1 MRILFTG
8 GGTGGHIMPL
18 VAISRELRA
27 QDPAG
32 NLEMYYIGPNDKY
45 SLFLLQQENI
55 KTCPIITGKIRRYFS
70 LVNILDAGF
79 KIPISFIESF
89 FLMLFIRPKLVFSKG
104 GPGAYPVS
112 WMANLFKIPVFVHES
127 DSIPGLSN
135 QKTAEFA
142 QKIFV
147 SFENTKGFG
156 RSKIQVTG
164 NPIRKELLNGN
175 IKEGQRLFKL
185 TGEKPILLVMG
196 GSQGSEPINN
206 FMLVILEDL
215 LRSFEIIHISG
226 PKNYQDVHLG
236 SHVVLER
243 NEDFKKYY
251 HLHQSLEEARL
262 KHAYATTDFVISR
275 AGAGTIFELAALA
288 KPSILIPLP
297 SSASNHQLENAYH
310 YEAAGACLVVEQ
322 NNLTPNFFLAELS
335 RLFYEPKTLKKMSEA
350 ALKFAKPETASK
362 IAEEIVEYLKS

>member
-1 MRILFTG
+1 
-8 GGTGGHIMPL
+8 MPL
-18 VAISRELRA
+18 VAISQELKA

-32 NLEMYYIGPNDKY
+32 DLEMYYIGPNDKY

-55 KTCPIITGKIRRYFS
+55 RTYPIVTGKIRRYFS
-70 LVNILDAGF
+70 LENILDVGL
-79 KIPISFIESF
+79 KIPVSFVEGF

-112 WMANLFKIPVFVHES
+112 WTANLFKIPVFVHES

-142 QKIFV
+142 QKVFV

-156 RSKIQVTG
+156 QSKIQVTG

-175 IKEGQRLFKL
+175 IKEGQRLFRL
-185 TGEKPILLVMG
+185 TGKKPVLLIMG

-206 FMLVILEDL
+206 FILVVLEDL

-236 SHVVLER
+236 WQVVLER
-243 NEDFKKYY
+243 NAELGKYY
-251 HLHQSLEEARL
+251 HLYQSLEEARL
-262 KHAYATTDFVISR
+262 KHAYAATDFVISR

-297 SSASNHQLENAYH
+297 SSASNHQLENAYQ
-310 YEAAGACLVVEQ
+310 YEATGTCLVIEQ
-322 NNLTPNFFLAELS
+322 ANVTPNFFLAELS
-335 RLFYEPKTLKKMSEA
+335 RLFYHPQTLKKMAQA
-350 ALKFAKPETASK
+350 ALKFAKPEAAEN
-362 IAEEIVEYLKS
+362 IAQEILAGVTSAKRFKP